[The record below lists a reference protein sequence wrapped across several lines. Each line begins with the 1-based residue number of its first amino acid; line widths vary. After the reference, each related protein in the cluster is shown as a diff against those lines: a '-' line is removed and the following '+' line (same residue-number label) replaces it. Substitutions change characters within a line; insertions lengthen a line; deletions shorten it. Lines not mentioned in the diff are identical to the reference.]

1 MQDMTFDANENNF
14 DEMYFNDDGIVEYR
28 FNGYMGGICCEKNDI
43 NISGYTYRYYFKHF
57 ISDDLGEKYKNGIDK
72 VFFKESYQGFLTFIY
87 LDLNDES
94 KVYTFDVNLKYD
106 EKEDIYKL
114 TLRDIYISIDFQC
127 RYSKLCDEDIF
138 IKNIIEEPNRDNCSH
153 IAFGNFRLVTERINL
168 V

>member
-14 DEMYFNDDGIVEYR
+14 DESYVNDDGIVEYR
-28 FNGYMGGICCEKNDI
+28 FNGRMGN
-43 NISGYTYRYYFKHF
+43 NYNSSGYTYKYCFKHF

-94 KVYTFDVNLKYD
+94 KVYTFDVNLKYN

-127 RYSKLCDEDIF
+127 RYLRLYDEDIF
-138 IKNIIEEPNRDNCSH
+138 IKKIIEEPDRDNCSH
-153 IAFGNFRLVTERINL
+153 IALGNFRLVTERINID
-168 V
+168 